1 MVSQAFFVG
10 AALSGRPIEKPPPDK
25 RGFRSTELT
34 TKSNLEPTHL
44 TYEHVIPKHRCPPG
58 ANGQGRIIAKANK
71 IRAVAQT
78 RRLPFDRLRA
88 NGGVLKSFEF
98 PVHAELVEA

>member
-44 TYEHVIPKHRCPPG
+44 TYEHVIPKHRCPLEQMGKAESLLRLIKYGLLPKPAVCPSTG
-58 ANGQGRIIAKANK
+58 SGRT
-71 IRAVAQT
+71 V
-78 RRLPFDRLRA
+78 
-88 NGGVLKSFEF
+88 VC
-98 PVHAELVEA
+98 